1 MTYETGRWYLKVLLQ
16 KTHTGRQSELVA
28 RLLADLSTGR

>member
-16 KTHTGRQSELVA
+16 KTYTHRQSEPVA
-28 RLLADLSTGR
+28 RLRADLSTGR